1 MKIITVLGFRLK
13 QFCAANK
20 KHVLTNDNNNHKKR
34 TMYSTISAKL
44 YFAAV
49 VAILLTGQMSYCD
62 NGTNIASNNT
72 TKLNG
77 STQAQSSV
85 VEPVKKSVEQQP
97 VEVVIEQK
105 VPQPIKNA
113 AAPALAA
120 PAAPA
125 VADAPVSANV
135 EVIAS
140 KFEIPGS
147 IQTGFYI
154 FVSFGLVV
162 IFYISYQSYR

>member
-1 MKIITVLGFRLK
+1 M
-13 QFCAANK
+13 N
-20 KHVLTNDNNNHKKR
+20 
-34 TMYSTISAKL
+34 STISAKL

-62 NGTNIASNNT
+62 NAANVAINNT
-72 TKLNG
+72 AKLNG
-77 STQAQSSV
+77 SSLAQSNVAETAKKS
-85 VEPVKKSVEQQP
+85 VEPVKA
-97 VEVVIEQK
+97 VIEEQ

-125 VADAPVSANV
+125 ADAVPAAVAVPAVAAASDSANV
-135 EVIAS
+135 HIIAE
-140 KFEIPGS
+140 KYAIPGS

-154 FVSFGLVV
+154 FVAFGLIV
-162 IFYISYQSYR
+162 ICFMTYRSYR